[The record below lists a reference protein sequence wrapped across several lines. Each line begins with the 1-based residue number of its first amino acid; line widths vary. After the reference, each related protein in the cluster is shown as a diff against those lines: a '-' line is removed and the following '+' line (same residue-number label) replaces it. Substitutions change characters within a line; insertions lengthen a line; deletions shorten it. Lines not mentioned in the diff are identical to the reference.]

1 MPILRLRLT
10 AGEDDAYRLID
21 LLSAIDGVESAEE
34 VADLMP
40 HMDDPDS
47 SSAGLSDN
55 AGPGSHAVKVVG
67 ERNAI
72 DQALQVAE
80 AAARDMGAA
89 LEVTGSGYPWA
100 E

>member
-10 AGEDDAYRLID
+10 ASEDDAYRLVD
-21 LLSAIDGVESAEE
+21 VLSSLEGVESAEE

-55 AGPGSHAVKVVG
+55 AGPGTHAIKVTG
-67 ERNAI
+67 ERDVI
-72 DQALQVAE
+72 DRALEVAE

-89 LEVTGSGYPWA
+89 LEVVGSEYPWN